1 MLKKTK
7 SELLMQM
14 GSRELTQW
22 MAFHALQDE
31 EYKKKVEREVSLE
44 DGANK
49 SQEDLAEDMRRMLMG
64 IQNG

>member
-7 SELLMQM
+7 GELLRDM
-14 GSRELTQW
+14 GSNELTQW
-22 MAFHALQDE
+22 MAFNALQDE
-31 EYKKKVEREVSLE
+31 EYKKKVEKDVSLE

-49 SQEDLAEDMRRMLMG
+49 SQEDLAEDMKRMLMG

>member
-1 MLKKTK
+1 
-7 SELLMQM
+7 
-14 GSRELTQW
+14 

>member
-7 SELLMQM
+7 GELLRDM
-14 GSRELTQW
+14 GSNELTQW

-31 EYKKKVEREVSLE
+31 EYKKKVEKDVSLE

-49 SQEDLAEDMRRMLMG
+49 SQEELAEDMRRMLMG